1 MANSTGTDNGG
12 KVARRIPWRIPLA
25 LAVLLALVAIS
36 LKVYLSTPLAASHL
50 SRLITSVLH
59 QPARV
64 TGLHLSGTTLTFTG
78 VTLANPPGFAAGN
91 LASVEKLTVSPRLSS
106 LATAKRSFRLISLE
120 GVRLHLLKNSAGD
133 WNFSDLLRRFGKKKS
148 TGKTL
153 AKKKPGAEIIIS
165 QLTLRDGSIRVN
177 DREVKGIG
185 LKLHNLATKGSS
197 DSDLELTFEDDAGDP
212 FRLTGSARLG
222 TKPTFDLTLSAPA
235 FSVGGMASM
244 LHARMPARLQGG
256 KGSLRATASL
266 QGGKLQMTG
275 ELGIRELSLAMGT
288 APLPLAADL
297 SFSARYNPA
306 KDRGELERLTLAL
319 NNLVRLHAFGSVEDL
334 RHQRRF
340 SCTCSF
346 EPLALGRMA
355 TLVPA
360 GAPGRLEIG
369 GTLGGDGIRISGD
382 AVRGITNLSGKV
394 TLRNGRLAREKL
406 LLVEGL
412 AGTLSLSRQRDLFL
426 VSGRFATAP
435 HHGPALLQRLDA
447 PFRVALSSRLKPVR
461 VEIPSFA
468 AAING
473 IPVTGS
479 LGYRPTA
486 PLPLSASLRIPETSL
501 ANLPPLPESLK
512 IRLSAGTVSCALDAR
527 GVGPRDFSATLAAG
541 LSGVR
546 GSRGEKSF
554 ALANGRID
562 TRLTRKS
569 GVIGATGDIRAKA
582 ISVGAD
588 QGKAKLGFRYDG
600 KTVTL
605 ENAAFALGKT
615 SGSIARLTALLSQ
628 KERLGTA
635 TRYPLTLEIGTTDI
649 RAGKVEAKGVTGTLR
664 GAYLADGTGKWL
676 EGAVEAACGA
686 LAWKGSPIGSPRL
699 RMDLSRTAANGTV
712 AGNALGGEL
721 RGTFAFAPVKPADGT
736 TFTLA
741 LTRARLVELAKLGGK
756 TGKVTVANGL
766 LDATCS
772 GSYSRSKGLVC
783 RLTAAADGIALAGAG
798 NKSMFSGAG
807 ARLAATLAGDRLSL
821 DEALFSAGEGVS
833 LSARGELEHATS
845 PERAGRFTVSLARI
859 PLNSLIDPFV
869 NALPR
874 VLQEATVAGD
884 VAANGTVTLRGAAK
898 LLEASILLDGVQLD
912 LAAQKFNASG
922 ISGSIPLSFELSGAV
937 ASPPLSSLSF
947 SRANYPRLLDL
958 MRQQKKGTASVTID
972 KVAFGPLEL
981 GQTLVQMQAK
991 QGITEIVSLQ
1001 TSLYEGTILGKGYLA
1016 MNRGLQYKGDLLV
1029 NSLSLKQLCNVV
1041 PKIRGYLSGR
1051 VDGIVS
1057 IYGEGKET
1065 RGMTGFTTL
1074 WAREG
1079 NGEKM
1084 LVSREFLQRLANKK
1098 LSGFFFRDD
1107 RTYDRAEI
1115 SATLEQGY
1123 LTFQNLDI
1131 SHTNLF
1137 GIRDLS
1143 VSVAQAQNRIAMD
1156 NLFNAIKEAATRGK
1170 ASTGDTGPAAPA
1182 VQEFKWEE

>member
-1 MANSTGTDNGG
+1 MTNGTDNGG
-12 KVARRIPWRIPLA
+12 QVVRRVPWRIPLA
-25 LAVLLALVAIS
+25 LALFCALCALS

-50 SRLITSVLH
+50 SRFITSYLH
-59 QPARV
+59 QKTQVA
-64 TGLHLSGTTLTFTG
+64 GLQLSGTTITLTG
-78 VTLANPPGFAAGN
+78 ITLANPPGFPAGN
-91 LASVEKLTVSPRLSS
+91 LASVETLTVSPRLSS

-120 GVRLHLLKNSAGD
+120 GVRLHLLKNSAGT

-148 TGKTL
+148 TGKPQ

-165 QLTLRDGSIRVN
+165 QLTVRDGSIRVN
-177 DREVKGIG
+177 EREVKGIG
-185 LKLHNLATKGSS
+185 LELHNLATKGSS
-197 DSDLELTFEDDAGDP
+197 GSDLELAFEDEAGDP
-212 FRLTGSARLG
+212 FRLSGSARMG
-222 TKPTFDLTLSAPA
+222 AKPAFDLSLTAPSFSVQSLSA
-235 FSVGGMASM
+235 M

-266 QGGKLQMTG
+266 QAGQLHLTGG
-275 ELGIRELSLAMGT
+275 LGIRQLSLAMGT

-297 SFSARYNPA
+297 SFSAHYDLA
-306 KDRGELERLTLAL
+306 KDRGELEKLTLAL
-319 NNLVRLHAFGSVEDL
+319 NDLVRLHAFGSVEDL

-360 GAPGRLEIG
+360 GPPGRLEIG
-369 GTLGGDGIRISGD
+369 GTLGGDGFRLSGD
-382 AVRGITNLSGKV
+382 AIHGITGFSGKV
-394 TLRNGRLAREKL
+394 TLHNGRLAREKL
-406 LLVEGL
+406 LLVDGL
-412 AGTLSLSRQRDLFL
+412 TGTLALAREKDLFL
-426 VSGRFATAP
+426 VSGRFSAP
-435 HHGPALLQRLDA
+435 SSHGPALLRRLDA
-447 PFRVALSSRLKPVR
+447 PFRVVLTPRLKPVR

-473 IPVTGS
+473 IPVTGN

-512 IRLSAGTVSCALDAR
+512 TRLSAGTVSCALDAT
-527 GVGPRDFSATLAAG
+527 GSGPRDFSATLAAG
-541 LSGVR
+541 LAGIR

-562 TRLTRKS
+562 SRLTRKS
-569 GVIGATGDIRAKA
+569 GVIGATGDIRAKG

-605 ENAAFALGKT
+605 ENVAFALGKM
-615 SGSIARLTALLSQ
+615 SGSVARLTALLPQ
-628 KERLGTA
+628 KERPGTA
-635 TRYPLTLEIGTTDI
+635 TRSPLALKIDRADI
-649 RAGKVEAKGVTGTLR
+649 RAGKVEAKGVTGNLR
-664 GAYLADGTGKWL
+664 GAYLADSTGAWL
-676 EGAVEAACGA
+676 EGAAEATCGA
-686 LAWKGSPIGSPRL
+686 LAWNRSLVGSPRL
-699 RMDLSRTAANGTV
+699 RLDLSRTAASGTV
-712 AGNALGGEL
+712 TGSALGGEL
-721 RGTFAFAPVKPADGT
+721 RSTFAFAPFKPADGT
-736 TFTLA
+736 TFTVALSRIRLAELA
-741 LTRARLVELAKLGGK
+741 LLGGK
-756 TGKVTVANGL
+756 TGNVTVANGL
-766 LDATCS
+766 LDATGS
-772 GSYSRSKGLVC
+772 GSYSRSNGLAC

-798 NKSMFSGAG
+798 NKTLFSGAT

-821 DEALFSAGEGVS
+821 DKALFTAGEAS
-833 LSARGELEHATS
+833 LSARGVLERATK
-845 PERAGRFTVSLARI
+845 PERSGSFTVSLARVA
-859 PLNSLIDPFV
+859 LNSLIDPFV

-874 VLQEATVAGD
+874 ALQEATVAGD
-884 VAANGTVTLRGAAK
+884 VAANGTVTLRDKRK
-898 LLEASILLDGVQLD
+898 LLEGSILLDGVKLD
-912 LAAQKFNASG
+912 LAAQKFSTSG

-937 ASPPLSSLSF
+937 ASPPLSPMSF
-947 SRANYPRLLDL
+947 SRDNYPRLLDL
-958 MRQQKKGTASVTID
+958 MRQQQKGTDSVTID
-972 KVAFGPLEL
+972 KIAFGPLEL
-981 GQTLVQMQAK
+981 GTTVVQMRAG

-1001 TSLYEGTILGKGYLA
+1001 TSLYEGTILGKGYLTL
-1016 MNRGLQYKGDLLV
+1016 NRNLQYKGDLLV

-1057 IYGEGKET
+1057 MYGEGKEKK
-1065 RGMTGFTTL
+1065 GMTGFTTL

-1137 GIRDLS
+1137 GVRDLS

-1156 NLFNAIKEAATRGK
+1156 NLFNAIREAATRGK

>member
-1 MANSTGTDNGG
+1 MTNGTDNGG
-12 KVARRIPWRIPLA
+12 QVVRRIPWRIPLA
-25 LAVLLALVAIS
+25 LAVILALGAIS
-36 LKVYLSTPLAASHL
+36 LKVYLATPLAAAHL
-50 SRLITSVLH
+50 SRFLTSFLH
-59 QPARV
+59 QKTQVA
-64 TGLHLSGTTLTFTG
+64 GLQLSGTTLTLKG
-78 VTLANPPGFAAGN
+78 VTLANPSGFPAGN
-91 LASVEKLTVSPRLSS
+91 LASVETLTVSPRLSS

-120 GVRLHLLKNSAGD
+120 GVRLHLLKNSVGA

-197 DSDLELTFEDDAGDP
+197 GSDLELTFEDGAGDP
-212 FRLTGSARLG
+212 FRLAGSARMG
-222 TKPTFDLTLSAPA
+222 AKPSFDLTLSAPA
-235 FSVGGMASM
+235 FSVGGMAAM

-275 ELGIRELSLAMGT
+275 ELGVRELSLAMGT

-297 SFSARYNPA
+297 SFSARYNTA
-306 KDRGELERLTLAL
+306 KDRGELERLSLAL

-334 RHQRRF
+334 RQTRRF

-360 GAPGRLEIG
+360 GAPGRMEIG
-369 GTLGGDGIRISGD
+369 GTLGGDGFRISGD
-382 AVRGITNLSGKV
+382 AVRGVTELSGKV

-406 LLVEGL
+406 LLVDGL
-412 AGTLSLSRQRDLFL
+412 AGTLALAREKDLFL
-426 VSGRFATAP
+426 VSGRFSTP
-435 HHGPALLQRLDA
+435 SSHGPALLQRLDA
-447 PFRVALSSRLKPVR
+447 PFRVALSPRLKPVR

-473 IPVTGS
+473 IPVTGN
-479 LGYRPTA
+479 LGYRPAA
-486 PLPLSASLRIPETSL
+486 PLPLSASLRIQETSL

-512 IRLSAGTVSCALDAR
+512 TRLSAGTVSCALDAT
-527 GVGPRDFSATLAAG
+527 GDGPRDFSATLAAR
-541 LSGVR
+541 LAGVR
-546 GSRGEKSF
+546 GSREERSF

-562 TRLTRKS
+562 SRLTGKS
-569 GVIGATGDIRAKA
+569 GVIGATGDIRAKG

-605 ENAAFALGKT
+605 ENVAISLGKT
-615 SGSIARLTALLSQ
+615 SGSIARLTALLPQ

-635 TRYPLTLEIGTTDI
+635 TRYPLTMEIGTTDI

-676 EGAVEAACGA
+676 EGAVEVACGA
-686 LAWKGSPIGSPRL
+686 LAWNGSLVGAPGL
-699 RMDLSRTAANGTV
+699 RMDLSRAAASGTV
-712 AGNALGGEL
+712 AGAALGGEL
-721 RGTFAFAPVKPADGT
+721 HGSFAFAPFRPTDGT
-736 TFTLA
+736 TFTVA
-741 LTRARLVELAKLGGK
+741 LTRARLAELARLGGK
-756 TGKVTVANGL
+756 TGKATVANGL
-766 LDATCS
+766 LDATGS
-772 GSYSRSKGLVC
+772 GSYSRSKGLAG
-783 RLTAAADGIALAGAG
+783 RLAAAADGIALADAG
-798 NKSMFSGAG
+798 NKTLFSGAT

-821 DEALFSAGEGVS
+821 DEALFTAGEAS

-845 PERAGRFTVSLARI
+845 PERSGRFTVSLARVA
-859 PLNSLIDPFV
+859 LNSLIDPFV

-874 VLQEATVAGD
+874 ALQEATVAGD
-884 VAANGTVTLRGAAK
+884 VAANGTVTLRDKRK
-898 LLEASILLDGVQLD
+898 LLEGSILLDGVQLD

-958 MRQQKKGTASVTID
+958 MRQQQKGTDSVTID

-981 GQTLVQMQAK
+981 GKTVVQMRAK

-1016 MNRGLQYKGDLLV
+1016 MNRNLQYKGDLLV
-1029 NSLSLKQLCNVV
+1029 NSLSLKELCNVV

-1057 IYGEGKET
+1057 VYGEGKEKK
-1065 RGMTGFTTL
+1065 GMTGFTTL

-1079 NGEKM
+1079 NGERM

-1137 GIRDLS
+1137 GFRDLS

>member
-1 MANSTGTDNGG
+1 MTNGTGTDNGTTAG
-12 KVARRIPWRIPLA
+12 RRVPWRIPLA
-25 LAVLLALVAIS
+25 LAVFLALGAIS

-50 SRLITSVLH
+50 SRLITSFLH

-64 TGLHLSGTTLTFTG
+64 TGLHLSGTTLTLTG
-78 VTLANPPGFAAGN
+78 VTLANPPGFPAGN
-91 LASVEKLTVSPRLSS
+91 LASVETLTVSPRVSS

-120 GVRLHLLKNSAGD
+120 GVRLHLLKNSVGA
-133 WNFSDLLRRFGKKKS
+133 WNFSTLQRRFG
-148 TGKTL
+148 G
-153 AKKKPGAEIIIS
+153 KKPGAETVIS
-165 QLTLRDGSIRVN
+165 QLTVRDGSIRVN

-197 DSDLELTFEDDAGDP
+197 GSDLELAFEDEAGDP
-212 FRLTGSARLG
+212 FRLAGSARMG
-222 TKPTFDLTLSAPA
+222 ATPAFDLALTAPS
-235 FSVGGMASM
+235 FSVESMATM

-256 KGSLRATASL
+256 RGSLRATASL
-266 QGGKLQMTG
+266 QAGQLRLAGG
-275 ELGIRELSLAMGT
+275 LGIRELSLAMGT

-297 SFSARYNPA
+297 SFSARYDLA

-319 NNLVRLHAFGSVEDL
+319 NDLVRLHAFGSVEDL
-334 RHQRRF
+334 RQTRRF

-355 TLVPA
+355 ALVPA
-360 GAPGRLEIG
+360 GPPGRLEIG
-369 GTLGGDGIRISGD
+369 GTLGGDGIRVSGD
-382 AVRGITNLSGKV
+382 AVRGVTGFSGKV
-394 TLRNGRLAREKL
+394 TLRNGRLARERQ
-406 LLVEGL
+406 LLVDGL
-412 AGTLSLSRQRDLFL
+412 AGTLDLAREKDLFL
-426 VSGRFATAP
+426 VSGRFTTP
-435 HHGPALLQRLDA
+435 SSHGPALLQRLDA
-447 PFRVALSSRLKPVR
+447 PFRVALTPRLKPVR
-461 VEIPSFA
+461 VAIPSFA
-468 AAING
+468 ARIGG

-479 LGYRPTA
+479 LGFRPTA
-486 PLPLSASLRIPETSL
+486 PLPLSASLRIAETSL

-512 IRLSAGTVSCALDAR
+512 TRLSAGSIALKLDAT
-527 GVGPRDFSATLAAG
+527 GKGPRDFSATLAAR
-541 LSGVR
+541 LAGVR
-546 GSRGEKSF
+546 GSRGDRSF

-562 TRLTRKS
+562 SRLTRKS
-569 GVIGATGDIRAKA
+569 GVIGATGDIDAKG
-582 ISVGAD
+582 ISVGAN

-600 KTVTL
+600 KTVIL
-605 ENAAFALGKT
+605 EDAAISLGRA
-615 SGSIARLTALLSQ
+615 SGSVARLTALLPQ

-635 TRYPLTLEIGTTDI
+635 TRYPLAVVIGTTDI

-686 LAWKGSPIGSPRL
+686 LAWKGSHIGSPRL

-712 AGNALGGEL
+712 AGSALGGEL
-721 RGTFAFAPVKPADGT
+721 RGTFAFAPFKPADGT

-741 LTRARLVELAKLGGK
+741 LSRARLAELALLGGK

-766 LDATCS
+766 LDATGS
-772 GSYSRSKGLVC
+772 GSYSRSSGPAC
-783 RLTAAADGIALAGAG
+783 RLAAAADGIALAGAG
-798 NKSMFSGAG
+798 NKTLFSGAT

-833 LSARGELEHATS
+833 LSARGELERASS
-845 PERAGRFTVSLARI
+845 PERAGRFTVSLARV

-884 VAANGTVTLRGAAK
+884 VAASGTVTLRDTRK
-898 LLEASILLDGVQLD
+898 LLEGSIVLTGVQLD

-937 ASPPLSSLSF
+937 ASPPLSPMSF
-947 SRANYPRLLDL
+947 SRDNYPRLLGL
-958 MRQQKKGTASVTID
+958 MRQQQKATDSVAID
-972 KVAFGPLEL
+972 RISFGPLEL
-981 GQTLVQMQAK
+981 GKMVVQMRAK

-1001 TSLYEGTILGKGYLA
+1001 TSLYEGTILGKGYLT
-1016 MNRGLQYKGDLLV
+1016 MNKALQYKGDLLV
-1029 NSLSLKQLCNVV
+1029 NGLSLKQLCNVV

-1057 IYGEGKET
+1057 IYGEGKEKK
-1065 RGMTGFTTL
+1065 GMTGFTTL

-1107 RTYDRAEI
+1107 RAYDRAEI

-1131 SHTNLF
+1131 SHTKLF
-1137 GIRDLS
+1137 GVRDLS

-1156 NLFNAIKEAATRGK
+1156 NLFNAIREAATRGK